1 MPPPHNGISLF
12 EKTYNMLEE
21 WGIETKVFT
30 ITLNNASSND
40 VCVGLLRNQ
49 LNMKKTLLCEGEFF
63 HIHCCAQI
71 LNLIVQDGLKEIDSA
86 LQKIRDSVKY
96 VRGSQLR
103 KQNFLQVVN
112 KMSLDNNK
120 GLRQDVPTRWN
131 STYLCLRLLF
141 IIRVLLVI

>member
-1 MPPPHNGISLF
+1 MPPPHNGISLC

-71 LNLIVQDGLKEIDSA
+71 RNLIVQDGLKEIDSA
-86 LQKIRDSVKY
+86 LQKIRNSVKY

>member
-86 LQKIRDSVKY
+86 LQKIRNSVKY